1 MHFERLSASKF
12 YLYYNGSFFSSV
24 ESDFADLVYF
34 NICAYNANN
43 IHVSS
48 FLKWL
53 DSFDLYSMYP
63 ISIPH
68 PYIDGVTQMINNT
81 NHLYNVN

>member
-12 YLYYNGSFFSSV
+12 SLYYNGRVFFSV

-34 NICAYNANN
+34 NICAYNTNN
-43 IHVSS
+43 IDVSS

-53 DSFDLYSMYP
+53 HSFDFLSYVYYFYSSSLYRWGY
-63 ISIPH
+63 
-68 PYIDGVTQMINNT
+68 T
-81 NHLYNVN
+81 NDKQYKPSL